1 MEGISATGPWKFLYQ
16 GKEYVTDFGYNNYDF
31 HSRSYDPYSG
41 RFNQIDGANQFA
53 SGYTGMG
60 NNPVSMVDPD
70 GQFAGMIAA
79 AVVLVGVPALAGIV
93 RGITNEARGESNFFK
108 GFGQGFGNQY
118 KIYGGLFATDPNK
131 EPWQNAGAI
140 LSRLTW
146 ESLQTASGL
155 VYNTGHNLTGQ
166 VDWVKYKYGAT
177 VVSSTLQ
184 PGGITLGSY
193 ITGGARNTNTV
204 NDIQADENNSLFQHE
219 YGHTIQSRMNGP
231 FYFANVGIPSIIS
244 TGQKYSFGSH
254 DFSPP
259 EQEANALGFKYFNKH
274 IAGFTEASAQRIDG
288 GENTGWNFFNNP
300 LDVNKIGRQSRFDF
314 LDYSDI
320 NQRNSLRNLSLNP
333 SPFTGLGGPLLGGF
347 INHWRYKRRF

>member
-1 MEGISATGPWKFLYQ
+1 MT
-16 GKEYVTDFGYNNYDF
+16 
-31 HSRSYDPYSG
+31 RSYDPTTG
-41 RFNQIDGANQFA
+41 RFNQVDGANQFA

-60 NNPVSMVDPD
+60 NNPVMGVDPD
-70 GQFAGMIAA
+70 GQFVGMIAA

-93 RGITNEARGESNFFK
+93 RGITNEVRGESNFFK

-219 YGHTIQSRMNGP
+219 YGHTIQSRMNGF
-231 FYFANVGIPSIIS
+231 FYLANVGLPSLIS
-244 TGQKYSFGSH
+244 TIQKYAFQDHS
-254 DFSPP
+254 FSPP
-259 EQEANALGFKYFNKH
+259 EQEANALGFIYFNKRVS
-274 IAGFTEASAQRIDG
+274 GFAQNSLSRDRGDG
-288 GENTGWNFFNNP
+288 TNGWDFGQNP
-300 LDVNKIGRQSRFDF
+300 LDINRTGSFEF
-314 LDYSDI
+314 LNY
-320 NQRNSLRNLSLNP
+320 NNLEQRNSLRNLAINP
-333 SPFTGLGGPLLGGF
+333 SPFTGLARPFGF
-347 INHWRYKRRF
+347 LINHWRYKKRF